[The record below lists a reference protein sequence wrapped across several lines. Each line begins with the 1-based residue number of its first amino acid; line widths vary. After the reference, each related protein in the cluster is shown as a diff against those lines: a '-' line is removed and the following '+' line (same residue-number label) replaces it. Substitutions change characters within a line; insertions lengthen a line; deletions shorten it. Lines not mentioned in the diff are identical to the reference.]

1 MIAKFALFG
10 LLLAAC
16 AGGAEVASTSGK
28 YSVDIPEGW
37 ASRTKFDDSSVP
49 LAVFAPKQTDPNAFR
64 ENIAIM
70 LHEKGEGI
78 TLKSVAAGQDQ
89 TAKKYRPDFTLS
101 DEKEGKIGEMKCIS
115 RLCKMTFPD
124 GVFKNRQYI
133 VDAGDKIAVI
143 TASVP
148 EARFKEL
155 DEAVVKVMISFKV
168 KK

>member
-10 LLLAAC
+10 LLLATC
-16 AGGAEVASTSGK
+16 AGGAEAASTSGK

-37 ASRTKFDDSSVP
+37 ASRTKFDDPNVP
-49 LAVFAPKQTDPNAFR
+49 LAVFAPKHADPNAFR
-64 ENIAIM
+64 ENISIIM
-70 LHEKGEGI
+70 HEKGEGI
-78 TLKSVAAGQDQ
+78 TLKSIAADQDR

-101 DEKEGKIGEMKCIS
+101 DEKEDKIGEMKCIS
-115 RLCKMTFPD
+115 RLCTMTFPD

-133 VDAGDKIAVI
+133 VNAGDKIAII

-155 DEAVVKVMISFKV
+155 DEAVVKVIVSFKV